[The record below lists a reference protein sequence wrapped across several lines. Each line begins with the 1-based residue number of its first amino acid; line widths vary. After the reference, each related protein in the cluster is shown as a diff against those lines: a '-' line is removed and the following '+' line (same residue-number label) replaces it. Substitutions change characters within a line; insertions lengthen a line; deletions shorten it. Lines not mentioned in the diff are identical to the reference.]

1 MSGLQILIVAAVV
14 IWMIIRR
21 FAGSPVGAKTLA
33 LPIVLTVYGLVQL
46 DQGRHGHFTTT
57 EIALLA
63 IEALV
68 GVLAGVGRGVTIKLY
83 ERDGHLWQRYT
94 VLTLAAWIGMII
106 LRIGLAVGGHAM
118 GAALPTGGTLMV
130 TFGIS
135 LLIESLVVQKR
146 AFATGVAIMPAQRGR
161 RRLVRGMR

>member
-1 MSGLQILIVAAVV
+1 MSWLEILIVAAAV

-33 LPIVLTVYGLVQL
+33 LPIALTIYGLVQL

-63 IEALV
+63 IEAV
-68 GVLAGVGRGVTIKLY
+68 IGVLAGIGRGVTIKLY

-94 VLTLAAWIGMII
+94 VLTLAVWIAMIAV
-106 LRIGLAVGGHAM
+106 RMGLAAGGHAI
-118 GAALPTGGTLMV
+118 GVAVPTGGALTA
-130 TFGIS
+130 TFGVS

-161 RRLVRGMR
+161 GRLVRGIR

>member
-1 MSGLQILIVAAVV
+1 IVAGAV

-33 LPIVLTVYGLVQL
+33 LPIALTVYGLVQL
-46 DQGRHGHFTTT
+46 DHGRHGHFTAT
-57 EIALLA
+57 EIGLLA

-68 GVLAGVGRGVTIKLY
+68 GVLAGLGRGLTIKLY

-94 VLTLAAWIGMII
+94 VVTLAVWIAMIAV
-106 LRIGLAVGGHAM
+106 RMGLAAGGHAI
-118 GAALPTGGTLMV
+118 GAAVPTGGALTAV
-130 TFGIS
+130 FGVS
-135 LLIESLVVQKR
+135 LVIESLVVQKR

-161 RRLVRGMR
+161 GRAGLVR